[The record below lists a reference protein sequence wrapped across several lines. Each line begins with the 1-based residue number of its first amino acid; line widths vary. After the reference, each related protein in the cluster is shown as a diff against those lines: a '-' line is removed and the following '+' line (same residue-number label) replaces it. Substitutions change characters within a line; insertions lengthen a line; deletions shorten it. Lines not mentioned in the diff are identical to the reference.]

1 MIIIIII
8 IIIIITQ
15 NYLKTCFGRDNSEE
29 SLANQS
35 SSFRKFYKTFMVRK
49 RHTNFL
55 QKGE

>member
-1 MIIIIII
+1 MIIIII